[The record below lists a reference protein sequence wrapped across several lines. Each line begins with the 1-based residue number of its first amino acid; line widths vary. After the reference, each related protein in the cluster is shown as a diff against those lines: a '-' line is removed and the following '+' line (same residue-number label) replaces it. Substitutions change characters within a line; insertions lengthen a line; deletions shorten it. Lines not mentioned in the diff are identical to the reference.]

1 MVKALSLAIALILL
15 AAPAAGAASKPS
27 AKLRAGAEETV
38 LRLHDLPPGYR
49 VSGDSGCVAFGPT
62 GFRKL
67 RTYDRWAIENR
78 PEGCEFEYE
87 RRFRVPGDAPAP
99 PRVKGETINTPSD
112 KAAEKGFPIL
122 FRLILRLTNW
132 ESRGTVSLGPAGPTA
147 NLFHTDDFDAG
158 NSPGSLLIWRQGKL
172 LAALEAGGLKT
183 EDNDSA
189 ALYYAQIQQ
198 RRLEFPA
205 PYTEAER
212 DDTEV
217 MLDDPGLKLPVYWL
231 GRTFEPEGGPS
242 AELQTA
248 TVVERGGLPGAKL
261 ELRYDGFNLETW
273 TRPSWRL
280 FQDSILGKL
289 NRPPCTRTYAFE
301 WEQGHAIIS
310 AGYRRRTFDEGCP
323 DYPPTRYW
331 AVAHVGGV
339 VIGVNQTT
347 CRCLSP
353 GFGPFSES
361 LRGMKTV
368 LRGLTLRPKP
378 TYDTESAS
386 SVAMRRLTRTR

>member
-1 MVKALSLAIALILL
+1 MGKALGLAIALVLL

-27 AKLRAGAEETV
+27 GKLRGGAEETV

-49 VSGDSGCVAFGPT
+49 VSDVSRCVAFHPT
-62 GFRKL
+62 GFQGL
-67 RTYDRWAIENR
+67 RTYDRWVTANQ
-78 PEGCEFEYE
+78 PEGCEFAYE
-87 RRFRVPGDAPAP
+87 RLFRVPGDAPAP
-99 PRVKGETINTPSD
+99 PWVKGEITNTPSD
-112 KAAEKGFPIL
+112 KAAAQGFRIF
-122 FRLILRLTNW
+122 FRLILRFTKW
-132 ESRGTVSLGPAGPTA
+132 ESRGTVSLGPGGPTA
-147 NLFHTDDFDAG
+147 NLFHADAG
-158 NSPGSLLIWRQGKL
+158 NGPGSVLIWRQGKL
-172 LAALEAGGLKT
+172 LAFLEASGLAT
-183 EDNDSA
+183 EGDDSA

-198 RRLEFPA
+198 RRLESPS

-217 MLDDPGLKLPVYWL
+217 ILDDPGLKLPVYWL
-231 GRTFEPEGGPS
+231 GRTFEPAGSPAT

-248 TVVERGGLPGAKL
+248 TVDEGGDLSDAKL

-273 TRPSWRL
+273 TRRSWRL

-301 WEQGHAIIS
+301 WEQGHATIS
-310 AGYRRRTFDEGCP
+310 AGYRSRTFDRGCP
-323 DYPPTRYW
+323 DHPPTRYW

-347 CRCLSP
+347 CRCSSP

-368 LRGLTLRPKP
+368 LRGLILRPKP

-386 SVAMRRLTRTR
+386 SVTMRRLTRTR

>member
-1 MVKALSLAIALILL
+1 MGKALGLAVALVLL
-15 AAPAAGAASKPS
+15 ATPAPGAASKPS
-27 AKLRAGAEETV
+27 GKLRAGAEEAV

-49 VSGDSGCVAFGPT
+49 VSGNSGCVAFHPT
-62 GFRKL
+62 GFRSF
-67 RTYDRWAIENR
+67 RAYDRWVIEDR

-99 PRVKGETINTPSD
+99 PRVRGETINTPSD
-112 KAAEKGFPIL
+112 EAAAKGFRIL
-122 FRLILRLTNW
+122 FRLITRLTKW
-132 ESRGTVSLGPAGPTA
+132 KSRGTVSLEPAGPTA
-147 NLFHTDDFDAG
+147 NLFHVDGFDAG

-172 LAALEAGGLKT
+172 LAAVEAGGLAT
-183 EDNDSA
+183 GNDDRA
-189 ALYYAQIQQ
+189 ALHYAQIQQ
-198 RRLEFPA
+198 RRLEFPS

-231 GRTFEPEGGPS
+231 GRMFEPENS
-242 AELQTA
+242 TSTAELQTA
-248 TVVERGGLPGAKL
+248 TVIERDGLPGSKL

-273 TRPSWRL
+273 TRRSWRL

-301 WEQGHAIIS
+301 WEQGHANIS
-310 AGYRRRTFDEGCP
+310 VGYRRRTFDEGCP

-378 TYDTESAS
+378 TY
-386 SVAMRRLTRTR
+386 